1 VSSPMG
7 AVPTSLFG
15 SLARGFDV
23 LLLLCAPL
31 LLASPANGAFISLVL
46 SGAVLTFLLNRP

>member
-1 VSSPMG
+1 MG

-46 SGAVLTFLLNRP
+46 SGVVLTYLLNRP